1 MDDHK
6 QIRLFVAPQTKAV
19 LEKRRLG
26 DEEIQKTLFEAEK
39 TGKKFIHPDTNHFLA
54 GLRQGAV
61 SVWVEYSPRDD
72 GFEIHKAYQYRL
84 TISAWDLK
92 TGSSRSDPI

>member
-1 MDDHK
+1 MDDHNPV
-6 QIRLFVAPQTKAV
+6 RLFITPEVRAV
-19 LEKRRLG
+19 LEERRLR
-26 DEEIQKTLFEAEK
+26 DEDIQKTLFEAEK
-39 TGKKFIHPDTNHFLA
+39 SGNKFIHPDTNHFLA

-61 SVWVEYSPRDD
+61 SVWVEYSPRED

-92 TGSSRSDPI
+92 TGSARSDPI